1 MTENQSESSR
11 ADKPAN
17 KVQEKAPSKLR
28 HFLVAMGFLAVGVLI
43 TFILVSSRKPPRR
56 VEQKTLAPLVE
67 VQRLNAHDIQMF
79 VRGFGTVTPKVLVEV
94 APQVSGKVVYVNP
107 EFKAGGF
114 IRAGEKL
121 FQIDPRDYELAVR
134 QAQALVADA
143 QVNLD
148 LEKAEAQLAPKQWEE
163 LYPNTEPT
171 SPLVL
176 REPQIRQAEARLESA
191 NAQLATAQL
200 SLQRTQLSLPIDAV
214 IMSEKVDLG
223 QFVVTGQSIGVAY
236 GTKSVEIELP
246 LQDEELAWF
255 DMPGNPVSANK
266 KQSSAK
272 RTSAQVKADFAGP
285 EHSWTGYVR
294 RTTGQIDTTS
304 RLVSVVIEV
313 PEPFKNSD
321 SKPPLFPGMFVEVLI
336 EGKVLKN
343 AVAVPRDAV
352 RNGTEVWVVEDGRL
366 YIRPLNIVRT
376 DKDFAYTV
384 SGLDDGAQI
393 VVSALDIVTEGMK
406 VRTKAEA
413 APDSALAASPDS
425 GN

>member
-1 MTENQSESSR
+1 
-11 ADKPAN
+11 
-17 KVQEKAPSKLR
+17 
-28 HFLVAMGFLAVGVLI
+28 
-43 TFILVSSRKPPRR
+43 
-56 VEQKTLAPLVE
+56 
-67 VQRLNAHDIQMF
+67 MF

-94 APQVSGKVVYVNP
+94 VPQVSGKVVYVNP

-121 FQIDPRDYELAVR
+121 LQIDPRDYELAVR

-148 LEKAEAQLAPKQWEE
+148 LEKAEAQLAPKQWEA

-171 SPLVL
+171 SALVL

-191 NAQLATAQL
+191 KAQLATAEL
-200 SLQRTQLSLPIDAV
+200 NLERTQLSLPIDAV

-236 GTKSVEIELP
+236 GTRSVEIELP

-255 DMPGNPVSANK
+255 DMPGNPVSPNG
-266 KQSSAK
+266 KQSSTK
-272 RTSAQVKADFAGP
+272 RTIAQVKANFAGP

-304 RLVSVVIEV
+304 RQVSVVVEV

-321 SKPPLFPGMFVEVLI
+321 SRPPLFPGMFVEVLI

-366 YIRPLNIVRT
+366 HIHPLNIVRT

-413 APDSALAASPDS
+413 DANSALASGPDS